1 MSEEK
6 QQLISIDQA
15 TLHFLG
21 KASIH
26 ASEADL
32 FVSVRNFYNDRVR
45 NQEASSAE
53 TGSADDS
60 APGSDNSV
68 RE

>member
-6 QQLISIDQA
+6 QQSISIDQA

-21 KASIH
+21 KANIH

-32 FVSVRNFYNDRVR
+32 FVAVRNFYNDRVR
-45 NQEASSAE
+45 DQNAATAEAGEADSSA
-53 TGSADDS
+53 SR
-60 APGSDNSV
+60 SDNSV

>member
-6 QQLISIDQA
+6 QSISIEAA

-32 FVSVRNFYNDRVR
+32 FVAVRNFYNDRVR
-45 NQEASSAE
+45 DQAAATSE
-53 TGSADDS
+53 TGEADSGSA
-60 APGSDNSV
+60 GSDNSV
-68 RE
+68 SE

>member
-6 QQLISIDQA
+6 QQSISIEAA

-21 KASIH
+21 KANIH

-32 FVSVRNFYNDRVR
+32 FVAVRNFYNDRVR
-45 NQEASSAE
+45 DQAAATSE
-53 TGSADDS
+53 TGEADDS
-60 APGSDNSV
+60 AAGTDNAV

>member
-6 QQLISIDQA
+6 QQSISIDQA

-21 KASIH
+21 KANIH

-32 FVSVRNFYNDRVR
+32 FVSVRNFYIERMR
-45 NQEASSAE
+45 NQEAATAE

-60 APGSDNSV
+60 AAGSDNSV
-68 RE
+68 SE